1 MLSQALVINASFTL
15 DKNSARASWQINCRS
30 KKGLQLGTHAVSPAA
45 LNYSS
50 GYLDE
55 RLRYE
60 QTVVGYNTSGSF
72 FDGIS
77 AGPFSMAVGVQR
89 RQEVG
94 HNDEVSC
101 PANDAACQARIQ
113 GFATVAWRHDV
124 RT

>member
-1 MLSQALVINASFTL
+1 
-15 DKNSARASWQINCRS
+15 
-30 KKGLQLGTHAVSPAA
+30 VSPAA
-45 LNYSS
+45 LNYSF

-72 FDGIS
+72 FDAIS
-77 AGPFSMAVGVQR
+77 AGPFSMAVRVQW

-113 GFATVAWRHDV
+113 GFAAQFGAPFGGRVTVEEGYLEARQPEGEQAGDFM
-124 RT
+124 RPEA